1 MTEPSAPPT
10 EQFLR
15 RLRWQTALAGA
26 LTFAIPFALF
36 VLLNYFASET
46 SARRS
51 LLLYVAPFLVLGV
64 LLAIVLWRYTMNL
77 IARLARDLTQAVL
90 VARQRENERD
100 RAVQQLARRL
110 EEERELAREKSQ
122 FQSKLA
128 EYEKY
133 AALSQLA
140 LGAAHEI
147 NNPLLG
153 LLSHL
158 ELERK
163 HARSDDML
171 EEIDQCIE
179 GARRIAAALR
189 GLVNYARPAAPQLA
203 PVILSH
209 LAEETLAFLHHH
221 PLFRNIELDAQI
233 PPDLPAIT
241 ADSNQLS
248 QMLMNLLLNAAEA
261 MPYSGGRIVIGARR
275 LAAGEQIEIWVE
287 DNGRG
292 ITPDVLPHVF
302 EPFFTTKKG
311 KGTGLGLSITQ
322 AYLRNHGGDVRIHSV
337 PLRGTRVEITLP
349 VTPQQPPQPQPQTL
363 ASPAEVIG

>member
-1 MTEPSAPPT
+1 MTEQLVPPT
-10 EQFLR
+10 EQSLR

-36 VLLNYFASET
+36 VVLDFFASET

-51 LLLYVAPFLVLGV
+51 LLLYVSPFLLLGV
-64 LLAIVLWRYTMNL
+64 LLAIILWKYTMNL
-77 IARLARDLTQAVL
+77 IARLAHDLTHAAL

-110 EEERELAREKSQ
+110 EEERELAREKSE

-163 HARSDDML
+163 HARNDELL

-179 GARRIAAALR
+179 GTRRIAAALR
-189 GLVNYARPAAPQLA
+189 GLVNFARPGKPQLA

-209 LAEETLAFLHHH
+209 LVEEALAFLHHH
-221 PLFRNIELDAQI
+221 PLFRNIELEAQI
-233 PPDLPAIT
+233 APDVPALI

-248 QMLMNLLLNAAEA
+248 QMLMNLVLNAAEA
-261 MPYSGGRIVIGARR
+261 MPYSGGRIVIGASR
-275 LAAGEQIEIWVE
+275 LDASEQVEIWVE

-322 AYLRNHGGDVRIHSV
+322 AYLRNHGGDIRIESV

-349 VTPQQPPQPQPQTL
+349 VTPQMQSQPL